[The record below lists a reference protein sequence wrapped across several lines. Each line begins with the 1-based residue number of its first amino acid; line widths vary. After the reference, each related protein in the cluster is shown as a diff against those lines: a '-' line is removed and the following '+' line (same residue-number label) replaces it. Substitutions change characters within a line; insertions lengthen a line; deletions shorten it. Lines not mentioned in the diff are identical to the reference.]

1 MKFYREVAPHL
12 ASHVADHF
20 VSVAALGLDHSHD
33 GLDPRH
39 LCPLLAF
46 ASHDVMEAIT
56 PWAHLKIGQIRCACS
71 LLAPDIRYNQGLW
84 NLMYRAGRPIIRKVL
99 KIRIWVVPPV
109 CLGSS

>member
-1 MKFYREVAPHL
+1 MKFYTEVDPHL
-12 ASHVADHF
+12 ASHVAEHF
-20 VSVAALGLDHSHD
+20 ESVATLGLDHSHD

-46 ASHDVMEAIT
+46 APHDVIEAIT

-84 NLMYRAGRPIIRKVL
+84 NLRP
-99 KIRIWVVPPV
+99 VVIYP
-109 CLGSS
+109 CSCAARQDENCKRNF